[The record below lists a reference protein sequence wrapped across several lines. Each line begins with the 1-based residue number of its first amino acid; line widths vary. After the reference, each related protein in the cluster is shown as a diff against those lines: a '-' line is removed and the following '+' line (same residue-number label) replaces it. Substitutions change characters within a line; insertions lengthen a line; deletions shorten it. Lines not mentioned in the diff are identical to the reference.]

1 MKALSFVSARLDVP
15 GLCLIA
21 ALAVGCSFDSSQL
34 RALPSTGGSSG
45 AGGESGAGGAKSGGG
60 TTTGGS
66 PTGGTSPGGTS
77 TGGGISTTPA
87 SGAGGIIGTGGAS
100 GAGGVGLSGG
110 QTGGG
115 GTGGQATTAA
125 STTPASCVP
134 GASVACACSTGQ
146 QGAQTCTSAGTFEAC
161 VCSVPTVD
169 AGSLDG
175 GASDIANPGSDTA
188 PPTSAV
194 CGNGILETGEACDCG
209 TDPTNLPVRCTGPN
223 GLFNGDGNGCSKTC
237 TKEPICRGTN
247 GTGTTHA
254 CTPTCGNGSLESG
267 EECDDGNLV
276 NGDGCSSTCQ
286 IEPGF
291 TCTTQTNSDTQPC
304 TQTMYSGQC
313 LDLPVKYRDFKSE
326 RETGGHPD
334 FFYLGAGLQPAS
346 VITISGVQGQANPLT
361 FNQRYCMSASNGP
374 ARKNDSTARCWGM
387 AQPSLDANGRP
398 VFDTTRNGG
407 GTNATLCDCQ
417 FTDWSSDTDG
427 GHVPG
432 YTMANSPLNAL
443 TLVSGTSGHP
453 LYKGPAPLATS
464 AATFGQWWVDNSYT
478 NNTHTVATLELGPVA
493 GATNLYRYTSAPDS
507 VYGGFF
513 PLDPPANSFPDYT
526 LIGSTAGPGTVLTST
541 TGNGEPLLCDLWPYW
556 YSSTSYGA
564 GASCKGDQ
572 YLTAP
577 SFAPGSEPAV
587 WFGQNPTGA
596 WIPQAQG
603 WYHDFWFTVEA
614 RYLFTFNGPFQLQF
628 SGSNEIFV
636 FINGV
641 LVVNLG
647 ALHNIIPGR
656 VSIDANG
663 NANIQEGGNLYMPC
677 TNPAGKTTC
686 PAIPVGYSV
695 GDMVPCDGSANA
707 VDPVTGVAF
716 NSTCPSGN
724 PTCDCRQRTLTA
736 AALGLQTGNTYEIA
750 IFGANRAPTDS
761 QMQITLNGY
770 TTERSICQPNGSIS
784 TSPSPSGTTV
794 TFASGKAQGAMTGL
808 GWVALGM
815 EDSITDPTCGGAVI
829 TSTSN
834 CTDTTWNSTTALC
847 ITGSTVALSAVNPD
861 YTDNWGVA
869 IGVNSTA
876 PAGSGL
882 GQSFTSIT
890 ITVTGSP
897 TTGLSAVI
905 HRKSD
910 PEGTNYYAALTSG
923 TAIILTDFKTEP
935 ENNTPVAL
943 TTDDVP
949 NIDEIGVQVTLTTTP
964 ITVTNLCITGI
975 RFTQ

>member
-1 MKALSFVSARLDVP
+1 MKALFILSARLDVH
-15 GLCLIA
+15 GLCLVA

-45 AGGESGAGGAKSGGG
+45 AGGESGAGGATSGGG

-77 TGGGISTTPA
+77 AGGGISTTPA
-87 SGAGGIIGTGGAS
+87 PGAGGIVGMGGAS

-115 GTGGQATTAA
+115 QTGGGGTGGQATTAA
-125 STTPASCVP
+125 STAPASCVP

-175 GASDIANPGSDTA
+175 EASDIVNPVSDTA
-188 PPTSAV
+188 PLTSAV
-194 CGNGILETGEACDCG
+194 CGNGILEAGEACDCG
-209 TDPTNLPVRCTGPN
+209 TDPTNLPAGCAGPN
-223 GLFNGDGNGCSKTC
+223 GLFNGDGTGCSKTC

-304 TQTMYSGQC
+304 MQTMYSGQC
-313 LDLPVKYRDFKSE
+313 LDLPIKYRDFKSE

-334 FFYLGAGLQPAS
+334 FFYLGATLQSAS
-346 VITISGVQGQANPLT
+346 VVNVSGVEGQPNPLS
-361 FNQRYCMSASNGP
+361 FSQRYCLSFSNGP
-374 ARKNDSTARCWGM
+374 ARKNDSTARCWDM
-387 AQPSLDANGRP
+387 AQANLDANGRP
-398 VFDTTRNGG
+398 AFDTTRNGG
-407 GTNATLCDCQ
+407 GANATLCDCQ
-417 FTDWSSDTDG
+417 FTDWSSDTNG

-443 TLVSGTSGHP
+443 TFVSGTDAHP
-453 LYKGPAPLATS
+453 VYKGPAPFATS
-464 AATFGQWWVDNSYT
+464 ATTFGQWWVDSSYT

-493 GATNLYRYTSAPDS
+493 GATNLYRFSSAPDS

-513 PLDPPANSFPDYT
+513 PLDPPTNNFPDYT
-526 LIGSTAGPGTVLTST
+526 LIGSTAGPGRVLTSA
-541 TGNGEPLLCDLWPYW
+541 TGNSEPLLCDLWPYW

-564 GASCKGDQ
+564 GAGCKADQ

-577 SFAPGSEPAV
+577 SFAPGSDPAV
-587 WFGQNPTGA
+587 WFGQNLNGN

-603 WYHDFWFTVEA
+603 WYHDFWFTIEA

-641 LVVNLG
+641 LVVDLG
-647 ALHNIIPGR
+647 ALHNIIPGS
-656 VSIDANG
+656 VSIDATG

-677 TNPAGKTTC
+677 TNPAGMTTC
-686 PAIPVGYSV
+686 PVIPAGYAV
-695 GDMVPCDGSANA
+695 GDLVPCDGSANA
-707 VDPVTGVAF
+707 KDPVTGVAF

-724 PTCDCRQRTLTA
+724 TTCDCRQRTLTA
-736 AALGLQTGNTYEIA
+736 GALGLQTGNTYEIA
-750 IFGANRAPTDS
+750 VFSANRAPADS
-761 QMQITLNGY
+761 QLEITLNGY
-770 TTERSICQPNGSIS
+770 TTTRSICQPI
-784 TSPSPSGTTV
+784 
-794 TFASGKAQGAMTGL
+794 
-808 GWVALGM
+808 
-815 EDSITDPTCGGAVI
+815 
-829 TSTSN
+829 
-834 CTDTTWNSTTALC
+834 
-847 ITGSTVALSAVNPD
+847 
-861 YTDNWGVA
+861 
-869 IGVNSTA
+869 
-876 PAGSGL
+876 
-882 GQSFTSIT
+882 
-890 ITVTGSP
+890 
-897 TTGLSAVI
+897 
-905 HRKSD
+905 
-910 PEGTNYYAALTSG
+910 
-923 TAIILTDFKTEP
+923 
-935 ENNTPVAL
+935 
-943 TTDDVP
+943 
-949 NIDEIGVQVTLTTTP
+949 
-964 ITVTNLCITGI
+964 
-975 RFTQ
+975 